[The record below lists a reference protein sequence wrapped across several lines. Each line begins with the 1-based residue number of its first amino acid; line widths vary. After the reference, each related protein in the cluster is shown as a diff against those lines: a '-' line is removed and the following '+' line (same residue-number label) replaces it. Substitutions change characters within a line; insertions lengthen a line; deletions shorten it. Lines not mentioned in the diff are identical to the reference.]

1 MAKQPEN
8 TGSQTPITPEAVTR
22 WLVLLRASD
31 GRAELLPV
39 VHKTAEDAEGQGR
52 YWQANYTGAPVTAE
66 TVSISVP
73 LHGAPVK
80 TTRDLLP

>member
-1 MAKQPEN
+1 MAPLAPE
-8 TGSQTPITPEAVTR
+8 TVTR

-52 YWQANYTGAPVTAE
+52 YWQEHYRGPSVVAE
-66 TVSISVP
+66 VVSISVA

-80 TTRDLLP
+80 TSKDLLP

>member
-1 MAKQPEN
+1 MNKPE
-8 TGSQTPITPEAVTR
+8 TPTAAPVAPPETVTR

-39 VHKTAEDAEGQGR
+39 VHKTAEDAKGQGR